1 MPFKRKRFIFFC
13 IALRHMNSV
22 YNKLAQEVAPT
33 DPPGSVP
40 GLPRFRTFV
49 TTGTFLGGPCR
60 VQTGSQSPA
69 GCKDVVRMYFGNI
82 FCAVWMGFL

>member
-1 MPFKRKRFIFFC
+1 MRGICLSKENALLFS

-40 GLPRFRTFV
+40 GLPRLRTFV
-49 TTGTFLGGPCR
+49 TPGTFLGDPVVSKR
-60 VQTGSQSPA
+60 VVNLLPA
-69 GCKDVVRMYFGNI
+69 VRM
-82 FCAVWMGFL
+82 